1 MLTAVGVADR
11 TIIRAQEQRP
21 EPRCSN
27 FCERSVPIAILPC
40 SWHGPV
46 LYLTVPATRAR
57 RGPTVVERV
66 PRPMGLCDPI
76 RLARSVDL
84 LTAVPL
90 LAAIL
95 LAGGPAAAQT
105 SIRFT
110 LDGRLEGGA
119 GTFFLPQGRGDF
131 KAGGVGGTAD
141 EAASML
147 GP

>member
-1 MLTAVGVADR
+1 MSVRPRPASSHVNSGWGRRPHNNPRAGTKAGAAVF
-11 TIIRAQEQRP
+11 E
-21 EPRCSN
+21 

-110 LDGRLEGGA
+110 LDGRLEGVA
-119 GTFFLPQGRGDF
+119 ATFFLPQDRGYF
-131 KAGGVGGTAD
+131 KAEG
-141 EAASML
+141 
-147 GP
+147 